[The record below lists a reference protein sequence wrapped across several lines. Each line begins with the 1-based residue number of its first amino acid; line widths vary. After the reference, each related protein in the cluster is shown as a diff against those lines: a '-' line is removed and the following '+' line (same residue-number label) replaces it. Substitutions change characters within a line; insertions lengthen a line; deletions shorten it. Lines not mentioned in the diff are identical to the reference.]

1 MTGVGMSAG
10 VGETKRNSSATCV
23 PDTYTKDVQNIRT
36 TLVVYG
42 VIFAMKLAAYFM
54 SGVIVLLA
62 EALHTLADIF
72 VSGFLLV
79 AARLSRRAADGTHM
93 FGYGRAQNIAA
104 LVAATLFISFTC
116 FELLREAVPRLFLH
130 EKPTYQHIPL
140 AVGVLLVSMAI
151 AAYPLLQILR
161 QKTRGAAAKAQFM
174 ELINDELG
182 LLAAFVGT
190 LFAASGCFVADP
202 LAAIAVA
209 AIIAVNAFKLF
220 RENASTLLGK
230 APPEEFFA
238 TLRSLALSVPGVADV
253 HDIRAEYVGPE
264 TVHAD
269 LHIRVAP
276 TLTVVEAHA
285 IAVAVDILLETVM
298 GKGMCQVH
306 VDTGQHAQQ
315 RQPLE

>member
-1 MTGVGMSAG
+1 MSRA
-10 VGETKRNSSATCV
+10 KRNRSASCV
-23 PDTYTKDVQNIRT
+23 PDTYTKDVQNIKT

-42 VIFAMKLAAYFM
+42 IIFAMKLAAYFM
-54 SGVIVLLA
+54 SGVIALLA

-72 VSGFLLV
+72 VSGFLLI
-79 AARLSRRAADGTHM
+79 AARFSRRAADGTHM

-104 LVAATLFISFTC
+104 LVVATLFITFTC

-130 EKPTYQHIPL
+130 GKPSYQNIPL
-140 AVGVLLVSMAI
+140 AVGVLLVSIAT
-151 AAYPLLQILR
+151 AAYPLLRILR
-161 QKTRGAAAKAQFM
+161 QKTRGAAAKALFM

-182 LLAAFVGT
+182 LLAALAGT
-190 LFAASGCFVADP
+190 LIAASGFPIADP

-209 AIIAVNAFKLF
+209 AIIAVNASRLF

-238 TLRSLALSVPGVADV
+238 TLRSMALSVPGVADV
-253 HDIRAEYVGPE
+253 HNIRAEYVGPE

-285 IAVAVDILLETVM
+285 IAVAVDALMETVM
-298 GKGMCQVH
+298 GQGMCQVH
-306 VDTGQHAQQ
+306 VDTGNDTQ
-315 RQPLE
+315 RREPFE